1 MIVPE
6 SLGAIVL
13 GNIQRKRSHHEVG
26 IWVVGVGL
34 AELNVNV
41 PGQ

>member
-6 SLGAIVL
+6 PLGASVP
-13 GNIQRKRSHHEVG
+13 GNIQRKRSHPDVG
-26 IWVVGVGL
+26 IGVLGVGL